1 MTIVCLGW
9 GSLIWNP
16 DDLPI
21 VGQWQNDGPE
31 LPLEFVRQSNDGR
44 LTLVIDEDAKPL
56 TTFWASMTPKTLG
69 EAAEALRVREGR
81 PHAKHI
87 GRWPTAERSY
97 PHQQVIAD
105 WAAKKNIEG
114 VVWTALPS
122 KFDNATDRKPSL
134 NEAIAYLSALSGD
147 QRAKA
152 EQYIRCAPQP
162 IKTAYRE
169 RFESELGW
177 LPHEHC

>member
-21 VGQWQNDGPE
+21 DGQWQNDGPE
-31 LPLEFVRQSNDGR
+31 LPLEFARRSKDGR
-44 LTLVIDEDAKPL
+44 LTLVIDDDAKPL
-56 TTFWASMTPKTLG
+56 TTLWASMTPETLD
-69 EAAEALRVREGR
+69 EAAEALRQREGTVE
-81 PHAKHI
+81 KYI
-87 GRWPTAERSY
+87 GRWPSSVQIF
-97 PHQQVIAD
+97 PHQQIIAD
-105 WAAKKNIEG
+105 WARQRDIDG
-114 VVWTALPS
+114 VVWTALPP
-122 KFDNATDRKPSL
+122 KFYDDTNRKPSL
-134 NEAIAYLSALSGD
+134 DEAIAHLSALSGD

-152 EQYIRCAPQP
+152 ERYIRCAPQQ
-162 IKTAYRE
+162 IRTAYRE